1 MPFVSLLCRCSLQL
15 GQAQDFY
22 SSACSPLLSKFVH
35 GLLGGW
41 LAVSVN
47 QLLLSWILCCTES
60 CVEVESV
67 LCDYGN
73 NHEQR
78 HRTTGLPFNGDT
90 KRGVCTRCV
99 FLTVKVSYNN
109 EAPIQ

>member
-22 SSACSPLLSKFVH
+22 PSACSPLLSKFVH

-41 LAVSVN
+41 LVVSVN
-47 QLLLSWILCCTES
+47 QLLLSWILCRTES

-67 LCDYGN
+67 LCDYTR
-73 NHEQR
+73 EQSR
-78 HRTTGLPFNGDT
+78 ATAPHNGP
-90 KRGVCTRCV
+90 
-99 FLTVKVSYNN
+99 TV
-109 EAPIQ
+109 QR